1 MNGLKSQI
9 HIASASTIAL
19 NLTPSPRQTFP
30 NSTSQL
36 KSPGAQRLETTKPGS
51 HHALASMSPKTVV
64 FIAPP
69 TGTFTPTNSGALS
82 TNIHEC
88 ALQARLDGF
97 EPVVIARQSPP
108 DIPAWDDVP
117 THFVPYPDIPSSSF
131 AEKIGRLERRLLGW
145 RHVGQRVYTAR
156 LARTLRANGLTD
168 APIFLSNDPDGTVF
182 LHARFPKARLFH
194 RFHNQMESKPRVR
207 AALGKSVSATL
218 CVSDFTRRWA
228 ETYYSLQARTVYNGV
243 NLEEFTPA
251 PTTPMGLPILNFVG
265 RTGHEK
271 APDTFLEAARLLSET
286 RRDFGVQLVGAN
298 HWGEGTPDAFQRQL
312 QELSAHIEKNGVPV
326 RQTGHVPR
334 SRIADEFRRA
344 HIHIVPSRWDEPFGL
359 TTLEGMACG
368 LATIASNTGGS
379 PEIVADAGQLF
390 ERDNAPDLAAK
401 IALWLD
407 NPDARR
413 TFAIKARQRA
423 GEFSWSRTWQG
434 LKAAL

>member
-1 MNGLKSQI
+1 
-9 HIASASTIAL
+9 
-19 NLTPSPRQTFP
+19 
-30 NSTSQL
+30 
-36 KSPGAQRLETTKPGS
+36 
-51 HHALASMSPKTVV
+51 MSRKTVV

-97 EPVVIARQSPP
+97 EPIVVARQAPP
-108 DIPAWDDVP
+108 GIAAWDDVKI
-117 THFVPYPDIPSSSF
+117 HFVPFPDITPGSF
-131 AEKIGRLERRLLGW
+131 AERIGRLERRFLGW

-156 LARTLRANGLTD
+156 LARTLRENGLTD

-182 LHARFPKARLFH
+182 LHSRFPKARLLH

-207 AALGKSVSATL
+207 AALGSSVNATI
-218 CVSDFTRRWA
+218 CVSDFTRRWVEA
-228 ETYYSLQARTVYNGV
+228 HYSLQGRAVYNGV

-251 PTTPMGLPILNFVG
+251 QSSPTGPPILNFVG

-271 APDTFLEAARLLSET
+271 APDTFLEAAKLLSQT

-298 HWGEGTPDAFQRQL
+298 HWGEGTLDDFQRQL
-312 QELSAHIEKNGVPV
+312 QTLVAQIEKNGVTV

-334 SRIADEFRRA
+334 TRIADEFRRA

-379 PEIVADAGQLF
+379 PEIIADAGQLF
-390 ERDNAPDLAAK
+390 ERDNAADLAEK
-401 IALWLD
+401 VSLWLD
-407 NPDARR
+407 NSALRQV
-413 TFAIKARQRA
+413 FATKARARA
-423 GEFSWSRTWQG
+423 QEFSWSRTWAG
-434 LKAAL
+434 LRAAMEV